1 MSLQQ
6 DRQVHRRAS
15 SVECLAHY
23 CDACS
28 GPMRI
33 VMATPCVRGSGALS
47 YQCEYLFDFGHR
59 EIFDEEL

>member
-6 DRQVHRRAS
+6 DRQVDRRAS

-33 VMATPCVRGSGALS
+33 VMATPSVCRSGARS
-47 YQCEYLFDFGHR
+47 YHCEYLCDCGYR
-59 EIFDEEL
+59 EIFEEEL